1 MNWWQLLACQN
12 EEKRVLSLCEVWS
25 CKKSYFLLGEKYKFV
40 NARDILGSSN
50 HHLLISQ
57 DKKSLLFEKGATLDG
72 YKKLNKARNL
82 NANILACFLSMC
94 DKKISE

>member
-1 MNWWQLLACQN
+1 MTVIGLP
-12 EEKRVLSLCEVWS
+12 EGR
-25 CKKSYFLLGEKYKFV
+25 KKSVVIMWSLIKKKKLLSFRWKIQICD
-40 NARDILGSSN
+40 ARDILGSSN

-57 DKKSLLFEKGATLDG
+57 DKKKSLLFEKGATLDG

>member
-1 MNWWQLLACQN
+1 MW
-12 EEKRVLSLCEVWS
+12 SLIMQ
-25 CKKSYFLLGEKYKFV
+25 KSYFLLGEKYKFV

-57 DKKSLLFEKGATLDG
+57 DKKKSLLFEKGATLDG

-94 DKKISE
+94 DKKISELMNTL